1 MKGNYGDKPFRG
13 IYPALL
19 TPISEDGKIKKEG
32 LKKLVSWE
40 MERGADGFYIGGATG
55 ECYSMDTEARE
66 ELAQTAINEMNGR
79 GKSIVHIGAY
89 SIRTGIRLAQH
100 AESVGA
106 DAVSA
111 TPPPVYH
118 YNIDEITEYYRILSE
133 AVKIPMIVYINTMFT
148 EKNVV
153 SAVTRILELPNV
165 IGAKFTRNNYY
176 EMFQLSHLKGGKLNL
191 LNGPDETLLCG
202 LIMGA
207 DGGIGSTYNIMP
219 DIYKKIY
226 IAYLQSNIE
235 EAQRWQFWADAVI
248 GILLKFGQIQ
258 SMKYLFCRK
267 GIDIGKAEK
276 PGAELSQAEGKA
288 LMKKLKII
296 GYFHEYPELE

>member
-1 MKGNYGDKPFRG
+1 MSEGDNRLREVRLPES
-13 IYPALL
+13 PAYAAAHCN
-19 TPISEDGKIKKEG
+19 P
-32 LKKLVSWE
+32 VSYTH
-40 MERGADGFYIGGATG
+40 R
-55 ECYSMDTEARE
+55 
-66 ELAQTAINEMNGR
+66 
-79 GKSIVHIGAY
+79 
-89 SIRTGIRLAQH
+89 
-100 AESVGA
+100 
-106 DAVSA
+106 
-111 TPPPVYH
+111 
-118 YNIDEITEYYRILSE
+118 
-133 AVKIPMIVYINTMFT
+133 
-148 EKNVV
+148 
-153 SAVTRILELPNV
+153 
-165 IGAKFTRNNYY
+165 
-176 EMFQLSHLKGGKLNL
+176 
-191 LNGPDETLLCG
+191 G

-288 LMKKLKII
+288 LMKELKII